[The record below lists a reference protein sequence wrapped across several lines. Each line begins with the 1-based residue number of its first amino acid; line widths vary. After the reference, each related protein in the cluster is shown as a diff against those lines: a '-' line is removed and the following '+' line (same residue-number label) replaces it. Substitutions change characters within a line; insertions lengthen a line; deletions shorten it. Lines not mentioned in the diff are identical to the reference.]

1 MKKYIL
7 AIASVLM
14 LFSSCTHKD
23 LCLYH
28 RDHAHKY
35 HINIVADYRFDWEEH
50 LGGINWQQ
58 NWPASYVKYD
68 SLRPS
73 KPKGIR
79 VINYNQDNDNN
90 VHNIGPD
97 GGSVVLYEG
106 PNDILLY
113 NNDTEYI
120 VFSRSDNSASTRA
133 TTRTRTRATYNGSE
147 YANTNEETMT
157 PPDVLFANFITG
169 YIPKKV
175 SSPTDLE
182 ITMHPLVFTYKI
194 RYEFDS
200 GIEYVALARG
210 ALSGMARSVL
220 INTGETSQEAA
231 TLLFDCSKA
240 DYGIK
245 AYVNSFGIPAYP
257 NENYP
262 SRLTPKHALNLEIL
276 LKNGSMITFDY
287 DVTDQVQAQPRG
299 GVIVVKGIVIKPE
312 EGTQGAGSF
321 DVEVNDW
328 GPYQDIDLPL

>member
-7 AIASVLM
+7 AIVSALM

-23 LCLYH
+23 LCLHH

-50 LGGINWQQ
+50 LGGPNWQQ
-58 NWPASYVKYD
+58 NWPENYVEYN

-79 VINYNQDNDNN
+79 VINYNQNGDNN
-90 VHNIGPD
+90 IHNIGPD
-97 GGSVVLYEG
+97 GGTVVLYEG

-120 VFSRSDNSASTRA
+120 IFSRADNSASTRA

-147 YANTNEETMT
+147 YANEGEETMT
-157 PPDVLFANFITG
+157 PPDALFANYILG
-169 YIPKKV
+169 YIPEKV
-175 SSPTDLE
+175 SIPTDIE
-182 ITMHPLVFTYKI
+182 VTMHPLVFTYKI
-194 RYEFDS
+194 RYEFQS

-220 INTGETSQEAA
+220 INSGETSQEGA
-231 TLLFDCSKA
+231 TLLYDCTKA
-240 DYGIK
+240 DWGIR

-262 SRLTPKHALNLEIL
+262 SRQAPKHALNLEIL

-287 DVTDQVQAQPRG
+287 DVTAQVQAQPHG
-299 GVIVVKGIVIKPE
+299 GVIVVKDIVIKPE
-312 EGTQGAGSF
+312 DGTQGSGSF

-328 GPYQDIDLPL
+328 GPYQDIYLPL

>member
-7 AIASVLM
+7 AIVSALT
-14 LFSSCTHKD
+14 LLSSCTHKD
-23 LCLYH
+23 LCLHH

-50 LGGINWQQ
+50 LGGTNWQQ
-58 NWPASYVKYD
+58 NWPENYVEYN

-79 VINYNQDNDNN
+79 VLNYNQNGDNN

-97 GGSVVLYEG
+97 GGTVVLYEG

-120 VFSRSDNSASTRA
+120 IFSRADNSASTRA
-133 TTRTRTRATYNGSE
+133 TTRARTRATYTGSE
-147 YANTNEETMT
+147 YANEGEETMT
-157 PPDVLFANFITG
+157 PPDALFANYILG
-169 YIPKKV
+169 YTPEKV
-175 SSPTDLE
+175 SIPTDVE
-182 ITMHPLVFTYKI
+182 VTMHPLVFTYKI
-194 RYEFDS
+194 RYEFQS
-200 GIEYVALARG
+200 GLEYVALARG

-231 TLLFDCSKA
+231 TLLFDCKM
-240 DYGIK
+240 K
-245 AYVNSFGIPAYP
+245 AYGVQALVNSFGIPAYP

-262 SRLTPKHALNLEIL
+262 ARVTPKHALNLEIL
-276 LKNGSMITFDY
+276 LKNGSMINFNY
-287 DVTDQVQAQPRG
+287 DVTEQVQAQPHG
-299 GVIVVKGIVIKPE
+299 GVIVVKDIVIKPE
-312 EGTQGAGSF
+312 DGTQGSGSF

-328 GPYQDIDLPL
+328 GPYQDIYLPL